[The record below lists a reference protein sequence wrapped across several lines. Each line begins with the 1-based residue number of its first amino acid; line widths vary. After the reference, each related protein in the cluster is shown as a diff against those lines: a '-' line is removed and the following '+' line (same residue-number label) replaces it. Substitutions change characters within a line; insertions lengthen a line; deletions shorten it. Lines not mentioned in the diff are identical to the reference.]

1 MVLCSLINL
10 YDLRFRDISNTSLVS
25 MISSFT
31 LLLVLS
37 LALFLMFQVTLK
49 GDIENAKYNAIT
61 EDLKKSS
68 YTYRP
73 LYLLRWTITLV
84 TILALT

>member
-1 MVLCSLINL
+1 
-10 YDLRFRDISNTSLVS
+10 